1 MITNPSLLFCS
12 FDGFKQLKQLR
23 VPKINTVR
31 MSTRELK
38 EKPADTDP
46 LLAGVS
52 RAIQQRREEIGLS
65 QEEVAHR
72 AGLHRTYIS
81 DIERGARNPSLKT
94 LARLSEAL
102 EVPTSTLI
110 KRGEDHMPG
119 RHATAVFTPVNH
131 DGNNNNA
138 AEV

>member
-1 MITNPSLLFCS
+1 MT
-12 FDGFKQLKQLR
+12 K
-23 VPKINTVR
+23 
-31 MSTRELK
+31 ELK

-52 RAIQQRREEIGLS
+52 KAIQERREEIGLS

-102 EVPTSTLI
+102 EVSTSNLI
-110 KRGEDHMPG
+110 RRGEHRMPAAGQLRQLVSHINDGAAGTDHSSENSENG
-119 RHATAVFTPVNH
+119 KDN
-131 DGNNNNA
+131 GA
-138 AEV
+138 AQS

>member
-1 MITNPSLLFCS
+1 MT
-12 FDGFKQLKQLR
+12 K
-23 VPKINTVR
+23 
-31 MSTRELK
+31 ELK

-52 RAIQQRREEIGLS
+52 RAIQERREEIGLS

-102 EVPTSTLI
+102 EVSTSNLI
-110 KRGEDHMPG
+110 RRGEDRMPSPG
-119 RHATAVFTPVNH
+119 QSRLPVSLKNNNDGAALADHGSQNGTGTDNATAQS
-131 DGNNNNA
+131 
-138 AEV
+138 

>member
-1 MITNPSLLFCS
+1 MH
-12 FDGFKQLKQLR
+12 KELR
-23 VPKINTVR
+23 
-31 MSTRELK
+31 
-38 EKPADTDP
+38 EKPADADP

-52 RAIQQRREEIGLS
+52 RAIQERREEIGLS

-94 LARLSEAL
+94 LSRLSEAL

-110 KRGEDHMPG
+110 RRGEDRMPTIV
-119 RHATAVFTPVNH
+119 R
-131 DGNNNNA
+131 A
-138 AEV
+138 APSTTGAGAAGASAAPQLSDA

>member
-1 MITNPSLLFCS
+1 
-12 FDGFKQLKQLR
+12 
-23 VPKINTVR
+23 
-31 MSTRELK
+31 MSKEVQ

-65 QEEVAHR
+65 QEEIAHR

-94 LARLSEAL
+94 LARLPEAL
-102 EVPTSTLI
+102 EVAISTLI
-110 KRGEDHMPG
+110 KRGEDLMPESV
-119 RHATAVFTPVNH
+119 RAPIRQNH
-131 DGNNNNA
+131 DGSDLEERA
-138 AEV
+138 KTLL

>member
-1 MITNPSLLFCS
+1 MH
-12 FDGFKQLKQLR
+12 KELR
-23 VPKINTVR
+23 
-31 MSTRELK
+31 
-38 EKPADTDP
+38 EKPADADP

-52 RAIQQRREEIGLS
+52 RAIQERREEIGLS

-94 LARLSEAL
+94 LSRLSEAL

-110 KRGEDHMPG
+110 RRGEDRMPTVL
-119 RHATAVFTPVNH
+119 RP
-131 DGNNNNA
+131 A
-138 AEV
+138 AAAQASAAPAPQLSDAG